1 MRDVNACELPCFPL
15 RNNDIDCDLA
25 ALTQDGGNNQEA
37 LMFYGELLA
46 VWNEGNS
53 WFVLDLAASTRDSDA

>member
-1 MRDVNACELPCFPL
+1 LMVRSVRSRQLSHKTEETSKD
-15 RNNDIDCDLA
+15 
-25 ALTQDGGNNQEA
+25 
-37 LMFYGELLA
+37 LMFYGEQLA